1 MTPSYPSPPT
11 KAQTQ
16 LIRQTWERVSEKRHE
31 KDNPNVSAS
40 YAFGKQFYESLFI
53 MEPELKNILTN
64 SLQQARVLTGVL
76 SYITRAPS
84 VMPARYKEIKNI
96 RDMNAM
102 LKNNN
107 NKNNNNNS
115 DAEEEEEDDDDDMME
130 ELNEEEEAWM
140 VEKLQ
145 ELGARHV
152 GYKIV
157 KESLFD
163 SIGPALVEA
172 LQNRL
177 DNEYKPHMGEAW
189 LKAHYY
195 VVFHMKKGLQS
206 QLVWEGVLENGQQDQ
221 YRKYYQQ
228 RSRSNSSASLAKANN
243 CSIQ

>member
-1 MTPSYPSPPT
+1 MPLSSPSPPT

-16 LIRQTWERVSEKRHE
+16 LIRRTWERVSEKRHE

-76 SYITRAPS
+76 CYITRAPS

-96 RDMNAM
+96 RDLNAM
-102 LKNNN
+102 MKNNN
-107 NKNNNNNS
+107 HNS
-115 DAEEEEEDDDDDMME
+115 NSSDGEEEDDDDRME
-130 ELNEEEEAWM
+130 ELNKEEEAWM

-152 GYKIV
+152 DYKIV

-163 SIGPALVEA
+163 PIGPALVEA
-172 LQNRL
+172 LKNRL
-177 DNEYKPHMGEAW
+177 DNEYEPPMGEAW

-195 VVFHMKKGLQS
+195 VAFHMKRGLQS
-206 QLVWEGVLENGQQDQ
+206 QLAWEDELANDQQVQ
-221 YRKYYQQ
+221 YRKYSQQ
-228 RSRSNSSASLAKANN
+228 RSRSNSSESLAKANN